1 MIYERC
7 FSQQADSPVWNAS
20 FHKSILH
27 SHFSAS
33 PPSPPRSYFLFSPLC
48 RTPSAS
54 VDTYTLY
61 CMCEHVRVSMCVC
74 ERERVY
80 GWGGERET
88 QVGFVCSRGN
98 DAGTTKAPAKTPFS
112 WGLSPSLSLWLLLYS
127 LHAPPLTH
135 TNTHIHTHKHRG
147 MHTHIRACL
156 TQSQAALSCVNKSE
170 TSTEIQ
176 LPDEAAHPAN
186 KHTH

>member
-1 MIYERC
+1 MLSVKIPCGRAVSSKHRRTHRLHMLALTLTCMRVHHLQHYHSTVVFTEASDGNKRFSSSAPPPHTHTHTCAQTPTHTDKKPTKCSIFCRCVVIYERC

-61 CMCEHVRVSMCVC
+61 CMCVHVRVSMCVC
-74 ERERVY
+74 ERASIWMGR
-80 GWGGERET
+80 GKRDT
-88 QVGFVCSRGN
+88 SR
-98 DAGTTKAPAKTPFS
+98 
-112 WGLSPSLSLWLLLYS
+112 L
-127 LHAPPLTH
+127 
-135 TNTHIHTHKHRG
+135 
-147 MHTHIRACL
+147 CL
-156 TQSQAALSCVNKSE
+156 QSG
-170 TSTEIQ
+170 
-176 LPDEAAHPAN
+176 
-186 KHTH
+186 